1 MANDLFDARTVLTTG
16 SDEVDIYSLK
26 ALNEKVDGDV
36 FSLPFSIRVMLESLL
51 RNAGGK
57 FVSEEDV
64 EALAAWPESVGGE
77 LPYLPA
83 RVVMQDFTGVPAVVD
98 LAAMRSAMENVGG
111 DPKKINPLVPTDL
124 VIDHSVQV
132 DAFGSPAA
140 LQFNAEREFERN
152 RERYEFLKWGQQAF
166 DNFSVVPPATGI
178 IHQVNLEYLAKG
190 VVVKDGVAMP
200 DTLVGTDS
208 HTPMINGLGVLGWG
222 VGGIEAEAVTLG
234 QPYYMLVPEV
244 IGFKL
249 TGALQEGVTATDLV
263 LTVTQMLRAHGV
275 VGKFVEFYGDGL
287 SKLSLP
293 DRATIAN
300 MSPEFGATCTFFPVD
315 METLRYL
322 RGTGRDEGLVELVE
336 AYSHEQGLFRTD
348 EQPPPRFS
356 EMLELDMHT
365 VESSLAG
372 PRRPQ
377 DRVALTDM
385 QPSFRQALADMVG
398 LDHALVRNGKNGQ
411 AEDPHDEAD
420 EESFP
425 ASDTPSQDPLAG
437 RAGGAA
443 SEAEGK
449 EGGAV
454 STGESHDTDDT
465 ESFPTSD
472 APAGAA
478 DATGKGDADPTSGA
492 EPEADEPEAEPAGTV
507 TVTVDGEELSLK
519 HGSAVIAAIT
529 SCTNTSNPSVMMGA
543 GLLAKKA
550 VERGLTVAP
559 HVKTSLA
566 PGSKVVTEYLQT
578 SGLLDPLEQ
587 LKFDVVGY
595 GCTTCIGNSGPLAE
609 EISAAVDENDLVVA
623 AVLSGNRNFEGRI
636 NPDVRANYLA
646 SPPLVVAYALAGTV
660 DIDLSKDPL
669 GEDKSGNPVYLKD
682 VWPSQEEVAREVENA
697 LDPSIYNEQYADVYT
712 GNEQW
717 NNVEVPEGD
726 LYEWDPDSTYIQEPS
741 FFKDMGPEAEDLDD
755 IEGARVLVQVGDSV
769 TTDHISPAG
778 AIPSKMPAGQY
789 LIEKG
794 VDPRN
799 FNSYG
804 SRRGNH
810 EVMVRGTF
818 GNIRLRNK
826 LAGGKEG
833 GYTVHLPDGEETT
846 IYEASL
852 KYQEENVPLLVLA
865 GKEYGS
871 GSSRDWA
878 AKGSFLLGIRAVIA
892 ESFERIHRSNLIGMG
907 VLPLQY
913 VEGESADSL
922 GLTGHESYDIKGLAD
937 LEPGKELTVRV
948 TGDDGDTKE
957 FKVKARV
964 DSPVEVEY
972 LRNGGILHT
981 VLRQLLKEGE

>member
-1 MANDLFDARTVLTTG
+1 MANDPFGAHKTLNTSSGDVELF
-16 SDEVDIYSLK
+16 SLK
-26 ALNEKVDGDV
+26 TLDEKVDGDV

-64 EALAAWPESVGGE
+64 EALANWPESIGGE
-77 LPYLPA
+77 LAYLPA
-83 RVVMQDFTGVPAVVD
+83 RVIMQDFTGVPAIVD
-98 LAAMRSAMENVGG
+98 LAAMRSAMQNVGG
-111 DPKKINPLVPTDL
+111 DPSKISPLVPTDL

-132 DAFGSPAA
+132 DAFGSAAA

-152 RERYEFLKWGQQAF
+152 HERYEFLKWGQQAF

-178 IHQVNLEYLAKG
+178 VHQVNLEYLAKG
-190 VVVKDGVAMP
+190 VIVKDGVAMP

-208 HTPMINGLGVLGWG
+208 HTTMINGLGVLGWG

-244 IGFKL
+244 IGFRL

-275 VGKFVEFYGDGL
+275 VGKFVEFHGDGL

-315 METLRYL
+315 SETLKYL
-322 RGTGRDEGLVELVE
+322 RGTGRAEELVELVE
-336 AYSHEQGLFRTD
+336 AYSKEQGIWRTD
-348 EQPPPRFS
+348 ESPEPRFS
-356 EMLELDMHT
+356 ETLELDMDT

-398 LDHALVRNGKNGQ
+398 TDHALVQNGSSNGHGD
-411 AEDPHDEAD
+411 AYNHAD

-425 ASDTPSQDPLAG
+425 ASDTPNPDISMGQ
-437 RAGGAA
+437 
-443 SEAEGK
+443 
-449 EGGAV
+449 
-454 STGESHDTDDT
+454 SHTSDDT
-465 ESFPTSD
+465 ESMEASD
-472 APAGAA
+472 TPSGAA
-478 DATGKGDADPTSGA
+478 DATGEGEGDPTSGG
-492 EPEADEPEAEPAGTV
+492 EPEGDEPEAAPSGEI
-507 TVTVDGEELSLK
+507 TVTVDGEELHLR

-550 VERGLTVAP
+550 VEKGLSVAP

-578 SGLLDPLEQ
+578 AGLMDPLEK

-609 EISAAVDENDLVVA
+609 EISAAVEENDLVVA

-660 DIDLSKDPL
+660 DIDLSKDSL
-669 GEDKSGNPVYLKD
+669 GEDSDGNPVYLKD
-682 VWPSQEEVAREVENA
+682 IWPSQKEVADEIENA
-697 LDPSIYNEQYADVYT
+697 LDPGIYRRQYADVYT

-717 NNVEVPEGD
+717 NDVEVPEGD

-741 FFKDMGPEAEDLDD
+741 FFKDMGPDPEDLKD

-778 AIPSKMPAGQY
+778 AIPSKMPAGKY

-794 VDPRN
+794 VDSRD
-799 FNSYG
+799 FNSFG

-818 GNIRLRNK
+818 GNIRLRNE

-852 KYQEENVPLLVLA
+852 KYQEEGVPLLVLA

-878 AKGSFLLGIRAVIA
+878 AKGSFLLGIRAAIA

-907 VLPLQY
+907 VVPLQY
-913 VEGESADSL
+913 AEGESADSL
-922 GLTGHESYDIKGLAD
+922 GLTGKESFDIAGLAA
-937 LEPGKELTVRV
+937 LEAGAELTVKA
-948 TGDDGDTKE
+948 TSDDGDTKE

-972 LRNGGILHT
+972 LRNGGILQT
-981 VLRQLLKEGE
+981 VLRQLLKEEQ

>member
-1 MANDLFDARTVLTTG
+1 MPENNAFESRTKLDTSSG
-16 SDEVDIYSLK
+16 EVTIYSLK
-26 ALNEKVDGDV
+26 RLDEQVSGDV
-36 FSLPFSIRVMLESLL
+36 FSLPFSIRVNLESLL
-51 RNAGGK
+51 RNCGGK
-57 FVSEEDV
+57 FVREEDV
-64 EALAAWPESVGGE
+64 EALASWPESVGEE
-77 LPYLPA
+77 LAYLPA

-98 LAAMRSAMENVGG
+98 LAAMRSAMQEVGG
-111 DPKKINPLVPTDL
+111 DPKRINPLVPTDL

-166 DNFSVVPPATGI
+166 DNFTVVPPATGI
-178 IHQVNLEYLAKG
+178 IHQVNLEYLAR
-190 VVVKDGVAMP
+190 VVEVKDGVAMP

-208 HTPMINGLGVLGWG
+208 HTTMINGLGVLGWG

-249 TGALQEGVTATDLV
+249 GGALREGVTATDLV

-275 VGKFVEFYGDGL
+275 VGKFVEFYGEGL

-300 MSPEFGATCTFFPVD
+300 MAPEYGATCSFFPVD
-315 METLRYL
+315 AETTKYL
-322 RGTGRDEGLVELVE
+322 LGTGRDRELADLVE
-336 AYSHEQGLFRTD
+336 AYTKEQGLWRTD
-348 EQPPPRFS
+348 ETPDPRFS
-356 EMLELDMHT
+356 ETLELDMET

-377 DRVALTDM
+377 DRLALADVK
-385 QPSFRQALADMVG
+385 PAFRQALADMV
-398 LDHALVRNGKNGQ
+398 DPDNALVKNGKNGQ
-411 AEDPHDEAD
+411 DDPYDEAD
-420 EESFP
+420 AASFP
-425 ASDTPSQDPLAG
+425 ASDTPCPDIPLG
-437 RAGGAA
+437 ERKPGVPQH
-443 SEAEGK
+443 EAPEGT
-449 EGGAV
+449 EGDYAE
-454 STGESHDTDDT
+454 ESA
-465 ESFPTSD
+465 ESFPGSD
-472 APAGAA
+472 APA
-478 DATGKGDADPTSGA
+478 DMTGVTSEGEPDPTAGGEPASE
-492 EPEADEPEAEPAGTV
+492 EPEAVPSGSV
-507 TVTVDGEELSLK
+507 TVTLDGEEAELR

-529 SCTNTSNPSVMMGA
+529 SCTNTSNPSVMIGA

-550 VERGLTVAP
+550 VEKGLTVEP

-578 SGLLDPLEQ
+578 SGLLPYLEQ

-595 GCTTCIGNSGPLAE
+595 GCTTCIGNSGPLPE
-609 EISAAVDENDLVVA
+609 QISKAVEENDLVVA

-660 DIDLSKDPL
+660 DIDLANDPVGHDES
-669 GEDKSGNPVYLKD
+669 GEPVYLKD
-682 VWPSQEEVAREVENA
+682 IWPSQEEVAKEIEGA
-697 LDPSIYNEQYADVYT
+697 LDPEIYKRQYANIYT

-717 NNVEVPEGD
+717 NAVNVPSGD
-726 LYEWDPDSTYIQEPS
+726 LYEWDPDSTYIQEPT
-741 FFKDMGPEAEDLDD
+741 FFKGLSPEAEDLTD
-755 IEGARVLVQVGDSV
+755 IEGARVLVKVGDSV

-778 AIPSKMPAGQY
+778 AIPSKSPAGQY
-789 LIEKG
+789 LISKG

-818 GNIRLRNK
+818 GNIRLRNQ
-826 LAGGKEG
+826 LVSREG
-833 GYTVHLPDGEETT
+833 GYTVHFPDGEETT
-846 IYEASL
+846 IYEASTR
-852 KYQEENVPLLVLA
+852 YQEEGVPLIVLA
-865 GKEYGS
+865 GTEYGT

-878 AKGSFLLGIRAVIA
+878 AKGSFLLGVKAVIA

-907 VLPLQY
+907 VLPLQFTG
-913 VEGESADSL
+913 GENADSL
-922 GLTGHESYDIKGLAD
+922 GLI
-937 LEPGKELTVRV
+937 GKETYDVEGLGDLSPGAELKVRA
-948 TGDDGDTKE
+948 TDEDGASKE
-957 FKVKARV
+957 FRVRARV

-972 LRNGGILHT
+972 LRNGGILQT
-981 VLRQLLKEGE
+981 VLRQLLKESA

>member
-1 MANDLFDARTVLTTG
+1 MQSNDPFGARASLATG
-16 SDEVDIYSLK
+16 SGEVEIYSLK
-26 ALNEKVDGDV
+26 ALDERVEADV
-36 FSLPFSIRVMLESLL
+36 FSLPFSVRVLLESLL
-51 RNAGGK
+51 RNCGGK

-64 EALAAWPESVGGE
+64 EALASWPESVGGE
-77 LPYLPA
+77 LAYLPA

-98 LAAMRSAMENVGG
+98 LAAMRSAMQQLGG
-111 DPKKINPLVPTDL
+111 DPARINPLVPSDL

-166 DNFSVVPPATGI
+166 DDFTVVPPATGI
-178 IHQVNLEYLAKG
+178 VHQVNLEYLAR
-190 VVVKDGVAMP
+190 VVEVRDGVAFP

-208 HTPMINGLGVLGWG
+208 HTTMVEGLGVLGWG
-222 VGGIEAEAVTLG
+222 VGGIEAEAVMLG

-249 TGALQEGVTATDLV
+249 IGALREGVTATDLV
-263 LTVTQMLRAHGV
+263 LTVTEMLRRHGV

-300 MSPEFGATCTFFPVD
+300 MAPEYGATSSFFPVD
-315 METLRYL
+315 AETVKYL
-322 RGTGRDEGLVELVE
+322 RGTGRDEELADLVER
-336 AYSHEQGLFRTD
+336 YTREQGLFRTD
-348 EQPPPRFS
+348 ETLDPRFS
-356 EMLELDMHT
+356 ETLELDMDT

-377 DRVALTDM
+377 DRVALDDM
-385 QPSFRQALADMVG
+385 QLSFRQALAEMIG
-398 LDHALVRNGKNGQ
+398 SENGK
-411 AEDPHDEAD
+411 P
-420 EESFP
+420 P
-425 ASDTPSQDPLAG
+425 
-437 RAGGAA
+437 AGGGPN
-443 SEAEGK
+443 EAEGK
-449 EGGAV
+449 FGGAV
-454 STGESHDTDDT
+454 SDGSSYTAHDVESY
-465 ESFPTSD
+465 PASD
-472 APAGAA
+472 APAEAA
-478 DATGKGDADPTSGA
+478 GVTGEGEPDPTADGGPR
-492 EPEADEPEAEPAGTV
+492 PEAPETDPDGGITV
-507 TVTVDGEELSLK
+507 TLDGEEATLR

-529 SCTNTSNPSVMMGA
+529 SCTNTSNPSVMIGA

-550 VERGLTVAP
+550 VENGLSVEP

-578 SGLLDPLEQ
+578 SDLLPYLEE

-595 GCTTCIGNSGPLAE
+595 GCTTCIGNSGPLPE
-609 EISAAVDENDLVVA
+609 EISEAVNENDLVVA

-660 DIDLSKDPL
+660 DIDLVNEPL
-669 GEDKSGNPVYLKD
+669 GTGKSGESIYLKD
-682 VWPSQEEVAREVENA
+682 IWPSQEEVRREIETA
-697 LDPSIYNEQYADVYT
+697 LDPTIYKKQYADVYT

-717 NNVEVPEGD
+717 NEVEVPSGD
-726 LYEWDPDSTYIQEPS
+726 LYAWDPDSTYIQEPS
-741 FFKDMGPEAEDLDD
+741 FFKDLSPEPEDLKD
-755 IEGARVLVQVGDSV
+755 IEGARVLVKVGDSV

-789 LIEKG
+789 LISKG
-794 VDPRN
+794 VDPRD

-818 GNIRLRNK
+818 GNIRLRNQ

-833 GYTVHLPDGEETT
+833 GYTVHFPDGGETT

-852 KYQEENVPLLVLA
+852 RYQEEGVPLVVVA
-865 GKEYGS
+865 GKEYGT

-878 AKGSFLLGIRAVIA
+878 AKGSFLLGIKAVIA

-907 VLPLQY
+907 VLPLQFMN
-913 VEGESADSL
+913 GDSAQSL
-922 GLTGHESYDIKGLAD
+922 GLTGHETYDITGLAD
-937 LEPGKELTVRV
+937 LEPGAELTVKA
-948 TGDDGDTKE
+948 TGDDGETRK
-957 FKVKARV
+957 FKARARV

-972 LRNGGILHT
+972 LRNGGILQT
-981 VLRQLLKEGE
+981 VLRQLLKESV

>member
-275 VGKFVEFYGDGL
+275 VGKFVEFYGEGL

-356 EMLELDMHT
+356 ETLELDMHT

-948 TGDDGDTKE
+948 MGDDSDTKE

>member
-1 MANDLFDARTVLTTG
+1 MANDPFGARTTLKTG
-16 SDEVDIYSLK
+16 SADVGLYSLK
-26 ALNEKVDGDV
+26 TLDENVDGDV

-51 RNAGGK
+51 RTAGGK
-57 FVSEEDV
+57 FVSKEAV
-64 EALAAWPESVGGE
+64 EAVADWPESVGGE
-77 LPYLPA
+77 LAYLPA

-98 LAAMRSAMENVGG
+98 LAAMRSAMANVGG
-111 DPKKINPLVPTDL
+111 DPSRINPLVPTDL

-190 VVVKDGVAMP
+190 VIVKDGVAMP

-208 HTPMINGLGVLGWG
+208 HTTMINGLGVLGWG

-249 TGALQEGVTATDLV
+249 TGALREGVTATDLV
-263 LTVTQMLRAHGV
+263 LTVTQMLRSHGV

-315 METLRYL
+315 TETLRYL
-322 RGTGRDEGLVELVE
+322 RGTGRDEELVELVE
-336 AYSHEQGLFRTD
+336 AYSKEQGLWRTD
-348 EQPPPRFS
+348 ETPEPRFS
-356 EMLELDMHT
+356 ETLDLDLES
-365 VESSLAG
+365 VEASLAG

-377 DRVALTDM
+377 DRVALDDM
-385 QPSFRQALADMVG
+385 QPSFRQALAEMVDP
-398 LDHALVRNGKNGQ
+398 DHPLLRDGKDG
-411 AEDPHDEAD
+411 EDDAYNHAD

-425 ASDTPSQDPLAG
+425 ASDTPNPDIPVA
-437 RAGGAA
+437 RGGAN
-443 SEAEGK
+443 EAEGK

-454 STGESHDTDDT
+454 STGESRTADDT
-465 ESFPTSD
+465 ESFPASD

-478 DATGKGDADPTSGA
+478 DVTNEGGGDPTSGG
-492 EPEADEPEAEPAGTV
+492 EPENGKPEAGPSDAI
-507 TVTVDGEELSLK
+507 TVTVDGEELYLR

-529 SCTNTSNPSVMMGA
+529 SCTNTSNPSVMIGA
-543 GLLAKKA
+543 GLLARKA
-550 VERGLTVAP
+550 VEKGLSVAP

-578 SGLLDPLEQ
+578 SGLLDPLER
-587 LKFDVVGY
+587 LRFDVVGY

-609 EISAAVDENDLVVA
+609 EISAAVEENDLVVA

-660 DIDLSKDPL
+660 DIDLSKDPI
-669 GEDKSGNPVYLKD
+669 GEDEGGNRVYLQD
-682 VWPSQEEVAREVENA
+682 IWPSQEEVAREIENA
-697 LDPSIYNEQYADVYT
+697 LDPEIYKEQYADVYT

-717 NNVEVPEGD
+717 NDVEVPSGD

-741 FFKDMGPEAEDLDD
+741 FFKDMGPEAEDLKD
-755 IEGARVLVQVGDSV
+755 IEGARVLVKVGDSV

-778 AIPSKMPAGQY
+778 AIPSRMPAGQY
-789 LIEKG
+789 LIQKG
-794 VDPRN
+794 VDPRD

-818 GNIRLRNK
+818 GNIRLRNQ
-826 LAGGKEG
+826 LVDKEG
-833 GYTVHLPDGEETT
+833 GYTLHLPDGEETT

-852 KYQEENVPLLVLA
+852 QYEEENVPLVVLA

-878 AKGSFLLGIRAVIA
+878 AKGSFLLGVKAVIA

-913 VEGESADSL
+913 AKGESAESL
-922 GLTGHESYDIKGLAD
+922 GLTGHESFDISGLAG
-937 LEPGKELTVRV
+937 LEPGKKLTVKA
-948 TGDDGDTKE
+948 TGDEGEEKE
-957 FKVKARV
+957 FEVKARV

-972 LRNGGILHT
+972 LRNGGILQT
-981 VLRQLLKEGE
+981 VLRQMLKEED

>member
-1 MANDLFDARTVLTTG
+1 MPENNAFDARMELRTGTEQLTY
-16 SDEVDIYSLK
+16 YSLK
-26 ALNEKVDGDV
+26 KLDEKIEGDV
-36 FSLPFSIRVMLESLL
+36 FSLPFSIRVLLEALL
-51 RNAGGK
+51 RNAGGN
-57 FVSEEDV
+57 FVGEEDV
-64 EALAAWPESVGGE
+64 EALASWPESVGGE
-77 LPYLPA
+77 LAYLPA
-83 RVVMQDFTGVPAVVD
+83 RVVMQDFTGVPAIVD
-98 LAAMRSAMENVGG
+98 LAAMRSAMQEVGG

-166 DNFSVVPPATGI
+166 DDFSVVPPATGI

-190 VVVKDGVAMP
+190 VIVKDGVAMP

-208 HTPMINGLGVLGWG
+208 HTTMINGLGVLGWG
-222 VGGIEAEAVTLG
+222 VGGIEAEAVMLG

-249 TGALQEGVTATDLV
+249 TGALNEGVTATDLV

-275 VGKFVEFYGDGL
+275 VGKFVEFHGEGL

-300 MSPEFGATCTFFPVD
+300 MSPEFGATTTFFPVD
-315 METLRYL
+315 AETLKYL
-322 RGTGRDEGLVELVE
+322 RGTGRDEDLVELVE
-336 AYSHEQGLFRTD
+336 AYSKEQGLWRTD
-348 EQPPPRFS
+348 DSPEPRFT
-356 EMLELDMHT
+356 ETLELDMDT

-377 DRVALTDM
+377 DRVALQDM
-385 QPSFRQALADMVG
+385 QPSFRQALAEMIG
-398 LDHALVRNGKNGQ
+398 TDHALVSNGSKNGHD
-411 AEDPHDEAD
+411 DPYNHAD

-425 ASDTPSQDPLAG
+425 ASDTPSPGSPVA
-437 RAGGAA
+437 RGGAN
-443 SEAEGK
+443 EVEGK

-454 STGESHDTDDT
+454 STGESHEADDT

-472 APAGAA
+472 TPSGSA
-478 DATGKGDADPTSGA
+478 DVTNEGDADPTSGG
-492 EPEADEPEAEPAGTV
+492 EPEGDEPEAEPSGSV
-507 TVTVDGEELSLK
+507 TVTLDGEEVYIR

-550 VERGLTVAP
+550 VEKGLKVQP

-578 SGLLDPLEQ
+578 SGLLDPLEK
-587 LKFDVVGY
+587 LHFDVVGY
-595 GCTTCIGNSGPLAE
+595 GCTTCIGNSGPLDEA
-609 EISAAVDENDLVVA
+609 ISEAVEENDLVVA

-660 DIDLSKDPL
+660 DIDLSKDSL
-669 GEDKSGNPVYLKD
+669 GEDQDGNPVYLRD
-682 VWPSQEEVAREVENA
+682 IWPSQEEVAREIESA
-697 LDPSIYNEQYADVYT
+697 LDPSIYKEQYADVYT

-717 NNVEVPEGD
+717 NGVEVPGGD

-741 FFKDMGPEAEDLDD
+741 FFQDLSSDPEDLTD
-755 IEGARVLVQVGDSV
+755 IAGARVLVKVGDSV

-778 AIPSKMPAGQY
+778 AIPSKMPAGKY
-789 LIEKG
+789 LIEKD

-799 FNSYG
+799 FNSFG

-818 GNIRLRNK
+818 GNIRLRNQ
-826 LAGGKEG
+826 LVEKEG
-833 GYTVHLPDGEETT
+833 GYTIHLPDGEETT

-852 KYQEENVPLLVLA
+852 KYADAGVPLMVLA

-878 AKGSFLLGIRAVIA
+878 AKGSFLLGVRAVIA
-892 ESFERIHRSNLIGMG
+892 ESFERIHRSNLVGMG

-913 VEGESADSL
+913 ADGESAESL
-922 GLTGHESYDIKGLAD
+922 GLTGKELFDIGGLGG
-937 LEPGKELTVRV
+937 LEPGQELTVKA
-948 TGDDGDTKE
+948 TSDEGETQE
-957 FKVKARV
+957 FEVKTRV
-964 DSPVEVEY
+964 DSPVEIEY
-972 LRNGGILHT
+972 LRNGGILQT
-981 VLRQLLKEGE
+981 VLRQLLKEDG

>member
-1 MANDLFDARTVLTTG
+1 MANDSFDARK
-16 SDEVDIYSLK
+16 SLK
-26 ALNEKVDGDV
+26 TDSGEVTYFSLKTLDEKVSTDL
-36 FSLPFSIRVMLESLL
+36 STLPYSIRVMLESLL

-64 EALAAWPESVGGE
+64 EALANWPESIGGE
-77 LPYLPA
+77 LAYLPA
-83 RVVMQDFTGVPAVVD
+83 RVVMQDFTGVPAIVD
-98 LAAMRSAMENVGG
+98 LAAMRSAMQAVGG

-132 DAFGSPAA
+132 DAFGSASA

-152 RERYEFLKWGQQAF
+152 HERYEFLKWGQQAF

-178 IHQVNLEYLAKG
+178 VHQVNLEYLAKG
-190 VVVKDGVAMP
+190 VIVKDGVAMP

-208 HTPMINGLGVLGWG
+208 HTTMINGLGVLGWG

-263 LTVTQMLRAHGV
+263 LTVTQILRSHGV
-275 VGKFVEFYGDGL
+275 VGKFVEFYGEGL
-287 SKLSLP
+287 SRLSLP

-315 METLRYL
+315 DETLKYL
-322 RGTGRDEGLVELVE
+322 RGTGRDEELVELVE
-336 AYSHEQGLFRTD
+336 AYYKEQGLFRTNEAPD
-348 EQPPPRFS
+348 PQFS
-356 EMLELDMHT
+356 EVLELDMDT

-398 LDHALVRNGKNGQ
+398 TDHALVSNGSKDDAYN
-411 AEDPHDEAD
+411 HAD

-425 ASDTPSQDPLAG
+425 ASDTPNPDI
-437 RAGGAA
+437 
-443 SEAEGK
+443 
-449 EGGAV
+449 
-454 STGESHDTDDT
+454 STGESHTSDDT
-465 ESFPTSD
+465 ESMEASD
-472 APAGAA
+472 TPSGSA
-478 DATGKGDADPTSGA
+478 DATGEGDADPTSGGEPA
-492 EPEADEPEAEPAGTV
+492 SGEPEAQPDGTV
-507 TVTVDGEELSLK
+507 TVTVDGEEMYIK

-550 VERGLTVAP
+550 VEKGLKVAP

-578 SGLLDPLEQ
+578 AELLPYLEE
-587 LKFDVVGY
+587 LRFDVVGY

-609 EISAAVDENDLVVA
+609 EISAAVEENDLVVA

-660 DIDLSKDPL
+660 DIDLSKDSL
-669 GEDKSGNPVYLKD
+669 GDDKDGNPVYLKD
-682 VWPSQEEVAREVENA
+682 VWPSQEEVAREIENA
-697 LDPSIYNEQYADVYT
+697 LDPGIYRKQYANVYT

-717 NNVEVPEGD
+717 NEVDVPEGD
-726 LYEWDPDSTYIQEPS
+726 LFAWDPDSTYIQEPS
-741 FFKDMGPEAEDLDD
+741 FFKGMSPDPEDLKD
-755 IEGARVLVQVGDSV
+755 IEGARVIVKVGDSV

-778 AIPSKMPAGQY
+778 AIPSKMPAGKY

-794 VDPRN
+794 VDSRN
-799 FNSYG
+799 FNSFG

-818 GNIRLRNK
+818 GNIRLRNEI
-826 LAGGKEG
+826 AGGKEG
-833 GYTVHLPDGEETT
+833 GYTVHFPDGEETT

-852 KYQEENVPLLVLA
+852 KYAEESVPLMVLA

-878 AKGSFLLGIRAVIA
+878 AKGSFLLGVRAVIA

-913 VEGESADSL
+913 ADGENAESL
-922 GLTGHESYDIKGLAD
+922 GITGHETFDLAGLAD
-937 LEPGKELTVRV
+937 LEPGKELTIKV
-948 TGDDGDTKE
+948 TSDDGAEKE
-957 FKVKARV
+957 FAVKARV
-964 DSPVEVEY
+964 DSSVEVEY
-972 LRNGGILHT
+972 LRNGGILQT
-981 VLRQLLKEGE
+981 VLRELLKESE